1 MKRLYFFFF
10 LLIFALGCATTQTT
24 QTSSFP
30 NDPATELIS
39 ADQVK
44 DAVARYREKTKKDPT
59 DFRAW
64 HGLGASC
71 TRIRDLPCAEEAL
84 QRAHEL
90 KNDDPGILS
99 SLGLLRF
106 HQEKLEEA
114 EDFILKA
121 LAKNKDYGPAWN
133 NLGLIRHAQKNLN
146 GAYEAFQEALT
157 YNPDD
162 LIALENIGTLLLHF
176 QGTPRKA
183 RPYIVRRLR
192 VMQMRNMK
200 PRWDDF
206 RDAGLAA
213 LFSDDGD
220 MAIAY
225 FEQARQRAPKNIELY
240 FHLGLAYVQV
250 GELARAEELLHTA
263 HEGKPKVGLF
273 ASYYGRVLVKRKK
286 YEAALVPL
294 EIAIKANPNDPDT
307 VMGLGVALEVLAEKD
322 SRSPA
327 YSQSGCKTE
336 KKSKK
341 PICKKVADR
350 KARSQQ
356 IFARACTL
364 GVMDACEPGKRR
376 RR

>member
-1 MKRLYFFFF
+1 MKRLHLILLLFFG
-10 LLIFALGCATTQTT
+10 IGCATTQQS
-24 QTSSFP
+24 QTATIA
-30 NDPATELIS
+30 NDPASELIS
-39 ADQVK
+39 TDQVK
-44 DAVARYREKTKKDPT
+44 DAVATYREKTKSEPNDP
-59 DFRAW
+59 RAW

-71 TRIRDLPCAEEAL
+71 TRIRDLQCAEDALAKAL
-84 QRAHEL
+84 QL
-90 KNDDPGILS
+90 KSDDPGILS

-106 HQEKLEEA
+106 HQGKIEEA
-114 EDFILKA
+114 EEFVMKA
-121 LAKNKDYGPAWN
+121 LAQNKNYGPAWN
-133 NLGLIRHAQKNLN
+133 NLGLVRHAQNNLN
-146 GAYEAFQEALT
+146 GAFEAFREALT

-225 FEQARQRAPKNIELY
+225 FEQARERAPKNIELY
-240 FHLGLAYVQV
+240 FHLGLAHVQV
-250 GELARAEELLHTA
+250 GELARAEELLRTA

-286 YEAALVPL
+286 YEASIPPL
-294 EIAIKANPNDPDT
+294 NIAMKANPNDPDT
-307 VMGLGVALEVLAEKD
+307 VMGLGVALEVLSEKMT
-322 SRSPA
+322 RSPE
-327 YSQSGCKTE
+327 YSKSGCQPG
-336 KKSKK
+336 KKASK
-341 PICKKVADR
+341 PFCKKVAKM
-350 KARSQQ
+350 KARSQKV
-356 IFARACTL
+356 FARACTL

-376 RR
+376 KR